1 MGTVTVAGKVQ
12 TITQDGVPPDCTYTL
27 SPSERTFD
35 RPGGTGTVK
44 VTTGA
49 GCAWAAVS
57 SAGFV
62 TVLTPAG
69 TGTADI
75 TYLVAMGNGN
85 VNRTATIT
93 VNGQVHTIHQER
105 MD

>member
-1 MGTVTVAGKVQ
+1 MSLCPTAGPV
-12 TITQDGVPPDCTYTL
+12 
-27 SPSERTFD
+27 R
-35 RPGGTGTVK
+35 

-49 GCAWAAVS
+49 GCTWTAVS

-75 TYLVAMGNGN
+75 TYAVAMGTGN
-85 VNRTATIT
+85 VDRTATIT
-93 VNGQVHTIHQER
+93 VNGQVHTIIQRR
-105 MD
+105 MN